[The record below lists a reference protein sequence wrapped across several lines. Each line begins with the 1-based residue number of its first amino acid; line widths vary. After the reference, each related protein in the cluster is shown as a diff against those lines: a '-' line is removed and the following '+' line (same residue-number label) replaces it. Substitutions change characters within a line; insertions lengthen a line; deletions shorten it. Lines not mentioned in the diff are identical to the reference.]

1 MKLFFD
7 TETTGLVNWKLPF
20 DQQESR
26 MVQLGMV
33 VTDDNLNTIHEVG
46 LIIKPSG
53 FVIPDHVAAIHGI
66 TQEMAM
72 KYGCHHLDVLS
83 LFKHALSVCD
93 TLIGHNLK
101 FDKAIIATELMYNCG
116 FRWKEKKEYCT
127 MLEST
132 SICQLKGPRGFKWPK
147 LSEAYMFFFNE
158 ELVDAHDALTDV
170 RATVRIYKELMR
182 RNTPNPYYS
191 ALEKGE
197 VNYLKFISHD
207 GSVVDIK

>member
-26 MVQLGMV
+26 MVQLGMIL
-33 VTDDNLNTIHEVG
+33 TDDKFNSIHEVG
-46 LIIKPSG
+46 LIISPDSYK
-53 FVIPDHVAAIHGI
+53 IPDNVSAIHGI
-66 TQEMAM
+66 TNEVAS
-72 KYGCHHLDVLS
+72 KYGMYLDCALTM
-83 LFKHALSVCD
+83 FHALSQYAD
-93 TLIGHNLK
+93 TYIGHNIK
-101 FDKAIIATELMYNCG
+101 FDKAIIASELNKNSKGYSN
-116 FRWKEKKEYCT
+116 RLWVDKPEYCT

-158 ELVDAHDALTDV
+158 KLVDAHDALTDV

-182 RNTPNPYYS
+182 RNQPIAIQNTKV
-191 ALEKGE
+191 AEQL
-197 VNYLKFISHD
+197 V
-207 GSVVDIK
+207 